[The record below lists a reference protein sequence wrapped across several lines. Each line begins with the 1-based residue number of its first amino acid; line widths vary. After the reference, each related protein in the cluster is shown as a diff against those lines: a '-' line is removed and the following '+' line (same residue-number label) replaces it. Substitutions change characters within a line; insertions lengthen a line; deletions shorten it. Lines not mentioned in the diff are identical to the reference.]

1 MVTKKKMY
9 KIGKAWKPGE
19 FEEHADHWTLDIDY
33 VKEEKDALQEHGA
46 IIQIHG
52 TSLSIC
58 LVKAKFICEMLND
71 DIFHGCEVFV
81 DLLEMAKMIEAK
93 RFEFKVMEDAED

>member
-1 MVTKKKMY
+1 MY

-19 FEEHADHWTLDIDY
+19 LDKDADHWTLDIDY

-58 LVKAKFICEMLND
+58 MLKAKFICEMLNE

-81 DLLEMAKMIEAK
+81 DLLEMAKAIQVTRME
-93 RFEFKVMEDAED
+93 FEEEENAED